1 MKIYYYYHIPKT
13 GGQSILKFFKFLS
26 HNLPNSKLYNFY
38 INLDKNNPKNID
50 FNEILST
57 ENILKYDYIFIHH
70 HHGYYG
76 LMHYE
81 NILIEKK
88 KELEINGH
96 ILKIFTTIRDIL
108 SFNNSRLN
116 FIKYKCGWDGNKSD
130 FLENQ
135 IHWNIQTKYFFFCH
149 HGEYPRGEITIDIIN
164 NKLTENNIKKISE
177 VVDIFIETKN
187 ISNFIYTMSK
197 YFSLNYDYKHRENTN
212 KHLIIFND
220 NAEELLNNNKFDSFL
235 LKTFVNN
242 KNYENEFKNFFSL

>member
-1 MKIYYYYHIPKT
+1 MKIFL
-13 GGQSILKFFKFLS
+13 LK
-26 HNLPNSKLYNFY
+26 
-38 INLDKNNPKNID
+38 
-50 FNEILST
+50 
-57 ENILKYDYIFIHH
+57 
-70 HHGYYG
+70 
-76 LMHYE
+76 
-81 NILIEKK
+81 KK